1 MASSEYGIEGRG
13 RDTDLHPAG
22 SAQTST
28 LRAPPRMQ
36 QRHRA
41 GSSPEEKKKKGQQ
54 LTTLQE
60 QAQAVESRIRELASS
75 NATVSATARGPLS
88 AIAAALPLVL
98 AVATES
104 HHSAAVVLAVEVAQQ
119 QQLLKWH

>member
-22 SAQTST
+22 SAQNAT
-28 LRAPPRMQ
+28 A
-36 QRHRA
+36 
-41 GSSPEEKKKKGQQ
+41 SPCRFITRGKKKKGQQ

-60 QAQAVESRIRELASS
+60 QTQAVESRIRKLASS
-75 NATVSATARGPLS
+75 NLTVLATARGPLS
-88 AIAAALPLVL
+88 AIATALPLAL

-119 QQLLKWH
+119 QQLLKEDP

>member
-41 GSSPEEKKKKGQQ
+41 GSSPEEKKKGQQ

-75 NATVSATARGPLS
+75 NTTVSATARGPLS

>member
-1 MASSEYGIEGRG
+1 MKDGAV
-13 RDTDLHPAG
+13 TL
-22 SAQTST
+22 TST

-41 GSSPEEKKKKGQQ
+41 GSSPEEKKKGQQ

-75 NATVSATARGPLS
+75 NATLSAAAGGPLS
-88 AIAAALPLVL
+88 AIAAALPVAL
-98 AVATES
+98 AVTREPSFSSKVTSSGSSTAAAIVAVALAT
-104 HHSAAVVLAVEVAQQ
+104 
-119 QQLLKWH
+119 